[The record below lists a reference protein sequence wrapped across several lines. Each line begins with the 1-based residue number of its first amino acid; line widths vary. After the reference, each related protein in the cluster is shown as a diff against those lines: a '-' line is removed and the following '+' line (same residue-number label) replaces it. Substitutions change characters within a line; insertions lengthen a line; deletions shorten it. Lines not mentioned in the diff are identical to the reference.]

1 LENVSRFKPEYIP
14 ISIMVVMSIVLL
26 LTLFYG
32 LASIKDIITNI
43 LVIILFGFITVD
55 IKNHSL
61 ESESLRPAYKYFVMI
76 ILLSFLTL
84 F

>member
-1 LENVSRFKPEYIP
+1 MQNAPRFRPEYIP
-14 ISIMVVMSIVLL
+14 ISILVIMTIVLL
-26 LTLFYG
+26 LTLFSG

-43 LVIILFGFITVD
+43 LVIILLGFSTVD

-61 ESESLRPAYKYFVMI
+61 ESKSLRPAYKYVVMI
-76 ILLSFLTL
+76 ILLSLLPL

>member
-1 LENVSRFKPEYIP
+1 
-14 ISIMVVMSIVLL
+14 MVVMSIVLL

-76 ILLSFLTL
+76 ILLSLLTL